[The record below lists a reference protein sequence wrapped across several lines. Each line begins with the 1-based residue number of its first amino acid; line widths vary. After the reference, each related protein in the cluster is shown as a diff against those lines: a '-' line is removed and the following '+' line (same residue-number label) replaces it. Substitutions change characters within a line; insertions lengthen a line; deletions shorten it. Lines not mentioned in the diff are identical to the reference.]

1 MKGGEHTLLITEKI
15 KIRPNKE
22 LRRRLHHLVDGKRF
36 IYNYMVNLVN
46 HDKISSISARNT
58 YRKLLK
64 ENKVL
69 NKDGDVI
76 DPKFHDLLSS
86 IPSQIEDICVD
97 DIKRALKSK
106 RKKKLLE
113 YKSKRNSRRSFTI
126 HRKNDSNFKF
136 NDGLL
141 KVVKMDTPIKLYM
154 NKFKHYTG
162 KEQIKR
168 ITISN
173 NTYGWYI
180 SISYELD
187 YNPYKMKKTNK
198 KIGIDWGIKSFA
210 TDSSGKI
217 FTFKKRKKLVN
228 YEEYE
233 RLYNKLKHLQKI
245 QSKKRLNNDTWYLS
259 RKYESLKTKITHIY
273 EKLANIRRNFLHYV
287 SKYYIKNYDH
297 IAIEDLKPSNMNK
310 NHKLARMINEAMFYT
325 WKVFLSYKSELYDK
339 VLLIVNPRDT
349 SQTCSQ
355 CGTVLKGKNKL
366 KLSNRIFK
374 CNSCNLKINRDHN
387 AAINILNLSL
397 A

>member
-1 MKGGEHTLLITEKI
+1 LLITEKI

-22 LRRRLHHLVDGKRF
+22 LRRRLYQLVDGKRF

-46 HDKISSISARNT
+46 HDKLKPYNAESV

-64 ENKVL
+64 ENKIL
-69 NKDGDVI
+69 NKDGEVI
-76 DPKFHDLLSS
+76 DPRFHKLLDSL
-86 IPSQIEDICVD
+86 PSQIEDMCCD

-113 YKSKRNSRRSFTI
+113 YKSKRYARKSFTI
-126 HRKNDSNFKF
+126 HRKSDSTFKF
-136 NDGLL
+136 NDSLL
-141 KVVKMDTPIKLYM
+141 KVVKIDIPIKLYM
-154 NKFKHYTG
+154 DKFKYYTG
-162 KEQIKR
+162 NEKIKR

-180 SISYELD
+180 SISYELSH
-187 YNPYKMKKTNK
+187 NPYKMEKTNK
-198 KIGIDWGIKSFA
+198 KIGIDWGIKSFS
-210 TDSSGKI
+210 TDSNGKT

-228 YEEYE
+228 YKEYE
-233 RLYNKLKHLQKI
+233 RLYNKLKQLQKI
-245 QSKKRLNNDTWYLS
+245 QSKKRLNNDKWYLS

-273 EKLANIRRNFLHYV
+273 EKLANIRRNFLHYI
-287 SKYYIKNYDH
+287 SKYYVRNYDH

-310 NHKLARMINEAMFYT
+310 NHRLARMINEAMFYT
-325 WKVFLSYKSELYDK
+325 WKVFLQYKCALHDK

-349 SQTCSQ
+349 SQTCNQ

-366 KLSNRIFK
+366 KLSNRVFK
-374 CNSCNLKINRDHN
+374 CNKCALEINRDHN